1 MSRKGITVLLAVTSP
16 TAGQFSKHF
25 QVEKQYK
32 SYNKVGIKTSSR
44 FEPVATLPRENVTP
58 FRLSCQWS
66 SYFSPSCILL
76 TRIFYQVV
84 SAYAV
89 VSSKCSLLT
98 HLFNALQLFLYYFS
112 YSCQFLAFYIIMLA
126 NTICNVNCHVHAV
139 TFVFRESI
147 HRQEYLKFTGLVYNQ
162 YKRVSFSVYW
172 KVTVANIPLF
182 LVIFTYLLFSAF
194 FYCMFLC
201 MVHGAVELRH
211 FVHITARYQLYS

>member
-1 MSRKGITVLLAVTSP
+1 MFSSWYSLLATVSRKDITVLLAVTSP

-32 SYNKVGIKTSSR
+32 IYNKVGIKTSSR

-112 YSCQFLAFYIIMLA
+112 YSCQFLAFYINMLA
-126 NTICNVNCHVHAV
+126 NTICSVNCHVYAI
-139 TFVFRESI
+139 TFVFRASI
-147 HRQEYLKFTGLVYNQ
+147 HREKY
-162 YKRVSFSVYW
+162 
-172 KVTVANIPLF
+172 
-182 LVIFTYLLFSAF
+182 
-194 FYCMFLC
+194 
-201 MVHGAVELRH
+201 
-211 FVHITARYQLYS
+211 